1 LPGPGHAGG
10 RRLRTAEPLA
20 HGVCACAQ
28 AEPVVRD
35 VTENTLKPMAR
46 DAAPKIEDAA
56 QRFTQEV
63 LQPAAKELAAK
74 LEPGAQARHAALPVD
89 FLLLPATCVGI
100 GNQPHVLV

>member
-1 LPGPGHAGG
+1 M
-10 RRLRTAEPLA
+10 
-20 HGVCACAQ
+20 
-28 AEPVVRD
+28 VRD

-74 LEPGAQARHAALPVD
+74 LEPGAQVRLTALPMD
-89 FLLLPATCVGI
+89 SLWLPATCVGTCDFSN
-100 GNQPHVLV
+100 NQHGRARAAVRVCEGPAWLSSRNMLPVLIIKK